1 MISVSLRYAVYEG
14 ILLGITWC
22 AETQEH
28 ILETSLCSH
37 ATGVHTCRGRT
48 WRPEKSSWK
57 SALVTLSSAQ
67 CRAYWSTRA
76 PKPLYSPAAP
86 SSATMDWKQSTGPR
100 YWEMTAVTE
109 EPVSKLSTMVLV
121 PCRYSL
127 CTTVS
132 RGKRTTS
139 ATRFPANAASKS
151 WK

>member
-1 MISVSLRYAVYEG
+1 MLSTKAYCSESRGARRHES
-14 ILLGITWC
+14 
-22 AETQEH
+22 
-28 ILETSLCSH
+28 TSSRPSCSH

-48 WRPEKSSWK
+48 WRPEKSSWNN
-57 SALVTLSSAQ
+57 ALVTLSSAQ

-121 PCRYSL
+121 PC
-127 CTTVS
+127 
-132 RGKRTTS
+132 
-139 ATRFPANAASKS
+139 
-151 WK
+151 